1 MQVYYVY
8 DEKKDDD
15 FMVIPEKD
23 CLLPVDRNLME
34 TFISVKPDFSKLEGQ
49 DLKGLPPATMGT
61 VVASRNE
68 DGDVCVVDMPLW
80 HQRMAALLGG
90 R

>member
-8 DEKKDDD
+8 DAKKDDD
-15 FMVIPEKD
+15 FMVIPDKD
-23 CLLPVDRNLME
+23 CMVPVDRSLME
-34 TFISVKPDFSKLEGQ
+34 AFISVKPDFSQWQGQ
-49 DLKGLPPATMGT
+49 DLNGLPPDAMGT

-68 DGDVCVVDMPLW
+68 GGDVCVLDMPLW
-80 HQRMAALLGG
+80 HQRMAAFLGG